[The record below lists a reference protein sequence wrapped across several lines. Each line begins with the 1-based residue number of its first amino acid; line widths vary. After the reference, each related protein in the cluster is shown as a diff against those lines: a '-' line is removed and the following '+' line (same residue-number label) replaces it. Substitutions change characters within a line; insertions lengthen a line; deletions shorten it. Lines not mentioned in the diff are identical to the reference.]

1 MATREASVPSTPSKW
16 LSSKTHSKD
25 MKPIG
30 SRYTGIARWAFSM
43 VVGSGYMAVIGGEMV
58 VIGVEKVVGGGE
70 VTVRTVMAP
79 ADVES
84 LNINKVKNYAVFT
97 FFCKFAAGKHKTE

>member
-1 MATREASVPSTPSKW
+1 MAVGGEE
-16 LSSKTHSKD
+16 
-25 MKPIG
+25 
-30 SRYTGIARWAFSM
+30 M
-43 VVGSGYMAVIGGEMV
+43 VVGSGYVAVVGGEMV
-58 VIGVEKVVGGGE
+58 VGVGE
-70 VTVRTVMAP
+70 VTVRAVMAP

>member
-1 MATREASVPSTPSKW
+1 MAV
-16 LSSKTHSKD
+16 
-25 MKPIG
+25 G
-30 SRYTGIARWAFSM
+30 GVGM

-58 VIGVEKVVGGGE
+58 VGVGEMTVVGGE
-70 VTVRTVMAP
+70 VAVRTVMAP

-97 FFCKFAAGKHKTE
+97 FFRKFAVGKHKTE

>member
-1 MATREASVPSTPSKW
+1 MAVCGGE
-16 LSSKTHSKD
+16 
-25 MKPIG
+25 
-30 SRYTGIARWAFSM
+30 M
-43 VVGSGYMAVIGGEMV
+43 VVGGGDIAVGSGELVVIGGEMAV
-58 VIGVEKVVGGGE
+58 CGGE

-97 FFCKFAAGKHKTE
+97 FFRKFAVGKHKTE

>member
-1 MATREASVPSTPSKW
+1 MGGCGGE
-16 LSSKTHSKD
+16 
-25 MKPIG
+25 
-30 SRYTGIARWAFSM
+30 M
-43 VVGSGYMAVIGGEMV
+43 VVGSGELVVIGGE
-58 VIGVEKVVGGGE
+58 KVVCGGE

>member
-1 MATREASVPSTPSKW
+1 MVVGGGE
-16 LSSKTHSKD
+16 
-25 MKPIG
+25 
-30 SRYTGIARWAFSM
+30 M
-43 VVGSGYMAVIGGEMV
+43 VVGSGELVVIGGE
-58 VIGVEKVVGGGE
+58 KVVCGGE